1 MDIKKE
7 LGKKI
12 KEKRLRLNLTQEEL
26 AEKIGI
32 SPKSLSQIELGN
44 NFVSAQNLE
53 AICIAL
59 KTEPKSLFDFADSNY
74 RENFEIIS
82 QKLKNNK
89 ALLNKISKIITII
102 EWFS

>member
-1 MDIKKE
+1 MDIKKA

-12 KEKRLRLNLTQEEL
+12 KEKRLNLDMTQEQL

-53 AICIAL
+53 AICMAL
-59 KTEPKSLFDFADSNY
+59 NTEPKSLFDFNDSGMNLDSVI
-74 RENFEIIS
+74 R
-82 QKLKNNK
+82 KLENNK
-89 ALLNKISKIITII
+89 SLYNKIARIIPII
-102 EWFS
+102 E